1 LAASFA
7 IREGF
12 FNSLLG
18 IGGSF
23 GMVALL
29 AKNALLREIGSTTT
43 GVAFFSGRA
52 TTASGEGKV
61 HVG

>member
-1 LAASFA
+1 M
-7 IREGF
+7 RNGF

-18 IGGSF
+18 IGGRF
-23 GMVALL
+23 EVGALL

-43 GVAFFSGRA
+43 GIALFSGRA

-61 HVG
+61 HLS